1 MKTAYNLILVVT
13 SLISCTSSKNIK
25 NSSLDK
31 LNPNESTNLN
41 DHKELTERY
50 QTLIPVQGSIIMG
63 YTIDGYIPSEGQL
76 ENISHL
82 AISFLRPVNSIG
94 DVSLTPGWED
104 LDSVISFAQEHN
116 VKTIISFGGGGFKIT
131 SELMGV
137 LEHRKNLINNILNFI
152 EKYNLD
158 GFDCDWEPSWDNNR
172 NEMEIVNNTI
182 NNYYFIFIKEFRKAL
197 DSKFGKG
204 SKSFSAAVLNK
215 NLIWY
220 SQNKQVAHF
229 PQNGWWNYLDWIA
242 LMNYDNE
249 LGSLHATFNS
259 VFGLDGSLSHW
270 TNFGI
275 PKNKIII
282 GIPFYARAGWG
293 NEWLF
298 YKDIIDI
305 YPTINDTI
313 DFISYEKNNI
323 GMKDYGFN
331 GVSTVTRK
339 VNKIKKLNLAGVMI
353 WQLAGDLPVDNKKSL
368 LKAINN
374 ELHQ

>member
-63 YTIDGYIPSEGQL
+63 YTIDGYIPSERQL

-116 VKTIISFGGGGFKIT
+116 VKTIISFGGGEFKIT

-204 SKSFSAAVLNK
+204 SKSFSAAV
-215 NLIWY
+215 
-220 SQNKQVAHF
+220 
-229 PQNGWWNYLDWIA
+229 
-242 LMNYDNE
+242 
-249 LGSLHATFNS
+249 
-259 VFGLDGSLSHW
+259 
-270 TNFGI
+270 
-275 PKNKIII
+275 
-282 GIPFYARAGWG
+282 
-293 NEWLF
+293 
-298 YKDIIDI
+298 
-305 YPTINDTI
+305 
-313 DFISYEKNNI
+313 
-323 GMKDYGFN
+323 
-331 GVSTVTRK
+331 
-339 VNKIKKLNLAGVMI
+339 
-353 WQLAGDLPVDNKKSL
+353 
-368 LKAINN
+368 
-374 ELHQ
+374 

>member
-1 MKTAYNLILVVT
+1 
-13 SLISCTSSKNIK
+13 
-25 NSSLDK
+25 
-31 LNPNESTNLN
+31 
-41 DHKELTERY
+41 
-50 QTLIPVQGSIIMG
+50 
-63 YTIDGYIPSEGQL
+63 
-76 ENISHL
+76 
-82 AISFLRPVNSIG
+82 
-94 DVSLTPGWED
+94 
-104 LDSVISFAQEHN
+104 
-116 VKTIISFGGGGFKIT
+116 
-131 SELMGV
+131 
-137 LEHRKNLINNILNFI
+137 
-152 EKYNLD
+152 
-158 GFDCDWEPSWDNNR
+158 
-172 NEMEIVNNTI
+172 
-182 NNYYFIFIKEFRKAL
+182 
-197 DSKFGKG
+197 
-204 SKSFSAAVLNK
+204 
-215 NLIWY
+215 
-220 SQNKQVAHF
+220 
-229 PQNGWWNYLDWIA
+229 
-242 LMNYDNE
+242 
-249 LGSLHATFNS
+249 

-305 YPTINDTI
+305 IPTINDTV

>member
-1 MKTAYNLILVVT
+1 
-13 SLISCTSSKNIK
+13 
-25 NSSLDK
+25 
-31 LNPNESTNLN
+31 
-41 DHKELTERY
+41 
-50 QTLIPVQGSIIMG
+50 MG

-76 ENISHL
+76 KNISHL

-94 DVSLTPGWED
+94 DVSLTSGWEN
-104 LDSVISFAQEHN
+104 LDSVISIAQKHN
-116 VKTIISFGGGGFKIT
+116 VKTLISFGGGEFKIT
-131 SELMGV
+131 SELMEV
-137 LEHRKNLINNILNFI
+137 SEHRKNLINNILNFI
-152 EKYNLD
+152 EKYSLD

-172 NEMEIVNNTI
+172 NKMEIVNNTI

-197 DSKFGKG
+197 DVKFGKG

-220 SQNKQVAHF
+220 SQDKQIAHF
-229 PQNGWWNYLDWIA
+229 PKNGWWNYLDWIS

-249 LGSLHATFNS
+249 LGSLHSTFNS
-259 VFGLDGSLSHW
+259 VFGSNGSVSHW

-275 PKNKIII
+275 PKNKIIT

-298 YKDIIDI
+298 YKDVIDI
-305 YPTINDTI
+305 YPTINDTV

-323 GMKDYGFN
+323 EMKDYGFN

-339 VNKIKKLNLAGVMI
+339 VKEVKKLNLAGVMM
-353 WQLAGDLPVDNKKSL
+353 WQLGGDLPVDNKKSL
-368 LKAINN
+368 LRAISN
-374 ELHQ
+374 ELRQ